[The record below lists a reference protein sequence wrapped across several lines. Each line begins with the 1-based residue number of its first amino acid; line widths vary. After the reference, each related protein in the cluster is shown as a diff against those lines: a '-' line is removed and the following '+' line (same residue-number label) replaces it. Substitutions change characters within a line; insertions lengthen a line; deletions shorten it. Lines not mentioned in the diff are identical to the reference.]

1 MARIELTYYDVEAAI
16 IDFLKKEHEWT
27 VDSDQIQSGIEVE
40 TVEVS
45 EYVYKKNKEGREIVD
60 LEKTAEN
67 THKESLFFNGHSK
80 MSFYVEGKAKK

>member
-1 MARIELTYYDVEAAI
+1 MPRIELTYWEVEAAI

-27 VDSDQIQSGIEVE
+27 VHSDQIECGIDVE

-45 EYVYKKNKEGREIVD
+45 EYIYKKNEEGREIVD
-60 LEKTAEN
+60 HKKTAKN